1 MEIGT
6 CLPILHSMTIQILEA
21 LLHKNSFEEIVDL
34 QVCLPDEN
42 YGGIEPRTRPLD
54 QLHYLYA
61 IQSSAERL
69 ENVLYHT
76 ELYEDCGIK

>member
-1 MEIGT
+1 MGIGT
-6 CLPILHSMTIQILEA
+6 YLPILHSMTIQILEE

-34 QVCLPDEN
+34 QVCLSDEN
-42 YGGIEPRTRPLD
+42 CGGIEPRTRPLD

-76 ELYEDCGIK
+76 EL